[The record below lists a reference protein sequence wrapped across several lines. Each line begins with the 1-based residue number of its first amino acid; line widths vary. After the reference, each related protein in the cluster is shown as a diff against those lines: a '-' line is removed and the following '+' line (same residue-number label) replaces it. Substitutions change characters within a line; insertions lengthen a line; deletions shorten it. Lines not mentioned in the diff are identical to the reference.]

1 MVQNLI
7 GTDIEMLTV
16 PAAIAVNMGDYSVNI
31 GATLSLSDL
40 SGRVVLTTGHNLTQD
55 SHVLQIGHLPAY
67 IPFLSLAMP
76 CGKLEKYC

>member
-16 PAAIAVNMGDYSVNI
+16 PAAIAADMGDYSVNI

-55 SHVLQIGHLPAY
+55 SHVL
-67 IPFLSLAMP
+67 
-76 CGKLEKYC
+76 